1 MVRPSRASSFQ
12 AAARAGSPSSP
23 SGSYGAILQ
32 PLRWIQSGPPRR
44 DQQAVNHRA
53 PPPGLGCPMNIRFIS
68 FCRAPHKERN
78 WLHVGREVGG
88 HRAATLFM
96 LMVRCPR
103 LRVDPY
109 GYLCDILGRLGT
121 HPQKDILER
130 TPRGWRDARARRDGT
145 GGHRRRR
152 PRPPDDRA
160 ADPDRLTWRPSA
172 GRVVN
177 LYGPSLPTSAAS
189 PRPSLSLSS
198 GLPCRARVMTG
209 RPDGNIGQACVAP
222 TALPRQE
229 ACRLPPQ
236 IGAGLGA
243 FVRPGWVH
251 GVTREIS
258 PGKKVFS
265 RVGLPRK
272 TGQ

>member
-12 AAARAGSPSSP
+12 AAARAGLPSSP
-23 SGSYGAILQ
+23 SGCSGAILQ
-32 PLRWIQSGPPRR
+32 PLRRIQSGPPRR

-152 PRPPDDRA
+152 PRPPRRPCRRSGPADLA
-160 ADPDRLTWRPSA
+160 AVGRPRGQSVRSLPPDVRRIAPAIPVIEPRLAAPRPRHDGSA
-172 GRVVN
+172 G
-177 LYGPSLPTSAAS
+177 L
-189 PRPSLSLSS
+189 
-198 GLPCRARVMTG
+198 
-209 RPDGNIGQACVAP
+209 
-222 TALPRQE
+222 
-229 ACRLPPQ
+229 
-236 IGAGLGA
+236 
-243 FVRPGWVH
+243 
-251 GVTREIS
+251 
-258 PGKKVFS
+258 
-265 RVGLPRK
+265 
-272 TGQ
+272 